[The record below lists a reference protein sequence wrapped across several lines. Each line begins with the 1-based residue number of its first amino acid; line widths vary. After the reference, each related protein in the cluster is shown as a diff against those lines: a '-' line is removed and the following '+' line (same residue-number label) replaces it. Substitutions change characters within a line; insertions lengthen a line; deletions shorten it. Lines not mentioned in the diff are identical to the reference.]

1 MSEAESSSA
10 AAKSSGSI
18 ALQATA
24 AGDGWRDSVL
34 VLVMVLAPIGLAV
47 IALAIGLSARATW
60 QIAHRVS
67 VELPA
72 PASIRLYALLSYAI
86 GSWIAVGLAWLWS
99 TCREMRRDVFVF
111 RRLTLPALTASIVGF
126 MIAMFGVPIVT
137 HSLTHVTGGRSQE
150 VRFMDFHDA
159 RSVAIVVF
167 LLVVTTPVSEEILYR
182 GLLAAWLRRAGWRD
196 STILLLGSLIFAA
209 NHIIPAGFVWGVA
222 MVLLGVILFALRLR
236 YDSLSPAWLA
246 HALFNAQ
253 LTLFYPLIV
262 WLAPASYPLIAWL
275 APSF

>member
-24 AGDGWRDSVL
+24 AGDGWRDSVV

-262 WLAPASYPLIAWL
+262 
-275 APSF
+275 